1 MSDNHAKGLIESVSA
16 LATTMVAILHTRLEL
31 LSTDI
36 EEEREHLLS
45 LVTLLLVSLFCFM
58 VGAVL
63 TTVFLVVF
71 FWETYRL
78 LSIASLAGFFLL
90 SGLVAWYCVKRKAA
104 TKPKLFLASLLE
116 LNKDKQELDAS

>member
-1 MSDNHAKGLIESVSA
+1 MSDNHTKGLIESVSA

-78 LSIASLAGFFLL
+78 LAIASLAGFFLL
-90 SGLVAWYCVKRKAA
+90 TGLVAWYCVKRKAA

-116 LNKDKQELDAS
+116 LNKDKQKIDAS

>member
-45 LVTLLLVSLFCFM
+45 LVTMLLVSLFCFM

-78 LSIASLAGFFLL
+78 LAIASLAGFFLL
-90 SGLVAWYCVKRKAA
+90 SGGVAWYFVKRKAT

-116 LNKDKQELDAS
+116 LNKDKQKLDAS